1 MMREIELEMGP
12 CYLGDPLYFLPQGKY
27 SGDIWDEPDDPWLE
41 FCSAVLRYGT
51 DNPFACT
58 IRGIDMVVLP
68 CDCRNPTNKE
78 SLYVGTGFVC
88 ITSAKPQTQKGRVLK
103 LKPGKIVIGSFE
115 LGDLPEGLLAQITI
129 MLYSSN
135 VTLNI
140 DTPRGAIWHNNILVF
155 VA

>member
-1 MMREIELEMGP
+1 MREIELEMGP
-12 CYLGDPLYFLPQGKY
+12 CYLGDPLYFLPQGEY

-41 FCSAVLRYGT
+41 FCSEVVRYGI
-51 DNPFACT
+51 DNPFPCT
-58 IRGIDMVVLP
+58 VRGVDMVVLP

-78 SLYVGTGFVC
+78 SLYDGTGFVC
-88 ITSAKPQTQKGRVLK
+88 ITTSKPLTDKGRVLK

-129 MLYSSN
+129 MLYSSD
-135 VTLNI
+135 VALNI

>member
-1 MMREIELEMGP
+1 MREIELEMGP
-12 CYLGDPLYFLPQGKY
+12 CYLGDPLYFLPSGEY

-68 CDCRNPTNKE
+68 CDCRNPTNKD

-88 ITSAKPQTQKGRVLK
+88 VTSAKPQTQKGRVLK